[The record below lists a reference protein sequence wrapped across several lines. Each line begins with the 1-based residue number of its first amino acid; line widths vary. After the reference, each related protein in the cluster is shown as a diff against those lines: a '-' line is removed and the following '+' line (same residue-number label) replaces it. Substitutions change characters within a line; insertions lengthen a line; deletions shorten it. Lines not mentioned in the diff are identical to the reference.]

1 MGAVQGQL
9 VSCLAVELHPH
20 PSYSRHHFTV
30 PASQLSAIAELGDLA
45 FLEPLVITRGRIII
59 DGYARWRLARLKGR
73 LTLPCIQYELTEAEA
88 LCWLLQ
94 KHRGSK
100 GLNAFS
106 RTLLALELGPWLKE
120 KGRSNQRAGG
130 QNKGSSKLTEAER
143 VDVRSEVAAAAGVSV
158 GNVSKVKQLMIAP
171 PEIMQ
176 ALLSGEISIHRAWLC
191 IEESPEK
198 QLEKFSLYQMK
209 RGIRKTIKALIS
221 QHMPGGPP
229 TVPDLGTLLKGLSA
243 VEAGE
248 PGSVG
253 VAVVRVPGRRI
264 FVSEDLFQALRS
276 QQGLPLT

>member
-1 MGAVQGQL
+1 
-9 VSCLAVELHPH
+9 
-20 PSYSRHHFTV
+20 
-30 PASQLSAIAELGDLA
+30 
-45 FLEPLVITRGRIII
+45 
-59 DGYARWRLARLKGR
+59 
-73 LTLPCIQYELTEAEA
+73 
-88 LCWLLQ
+88 
-94 KHRGSK
+94 
-100 GLNAFS
+100 
-106 RTLLALELGPWLKE
+106 
-120 KGRSNQRAGG
+120 
-130 QNKGSSKLTEAER
+130 LTEAER

-176 ALLSGEISIHRAWLC
+176 ALLSGEISIHRAWLS

-198 QLEKFSLYQMK
+198 QLEKFSLNQMK
-209 RGIRKTIKALIS
+209 RGITKTIKALIS

-276 QQGLPLT
+276 QQELPLT

>member
-106 RTLLALELGPWLKE
+106 RTLLALELEPWLKV